1 MAEEKLR
8 FATEVSRL
16 LQIVANSLYSQKEI
30 FLREL
35 ISNASDAC
43 DRLRYE
49 ALTRP
54 ELTADDPDF
63 RVRISIDKKKRLPEI
78 SDNGIGMNREAL
90 IADLGTIARSGT
102 SAYIDEHKDDEGA
115 DLKTIGQFGVGFY
128 SAFMVATEVEVISR
142 RAGED
147 TAWRWV
153 SDGTGEFTVGE
164 GERDGR
170 GTTIRL
176 KLRKGE
182 DEFLEE
188 SRLRH
193 IVKTYSD
200 HIALPIVIA
209 GEDGDGEPVNEAS
222 ALWTRP
228 KKDVTDEQYAEFF
241 HHVGGFGD
249 PWLTLQWKAEGT
261 LEYLNL
267 LFVPSSKP
275 FDLFDPSR
283 KHGVRLY
290 VKRVFITDEAEGLIP
305 PWLRFLRGIVDSE
318 DLPLNVSREILQN
331 NPMIARMR
339 KAIVKRVLG
348 DLQKKAD
355 KKPDEFKPFW
365 DDFGQVIK
373 EGLYEDFENREALLK
388 LARFRSTAGGE
399 DLVSLADYVGRMKD
413 GQEAIYYISGEDIG
427 HLRKSPQLEGFA
439 AKGVEVLL
447 LTDAVDEFWIPAIA
461 QYEEKPFKSATRAGA
476 DLEKI
481 AKPEGA
487 AEDGDQPDTEANS
500 AKIDALIAMFRLTLQ
515 DEVKDV
521 RISERLTDSA
531 VCLVS
536 DEGDMDLRIERM
548 LKQHNQLDQA
558 FKRILEINPRHALVA
573 SLAESVGRDGAGGKI
588 EDAAWLLLDEA
599 RIIEGEPVT
608 DPAAFSRRLNSVMSA
623 GLPDKTAEKTAG

>member
-8 FATEVSRL
+8 FETEVSRL
-16 LQIVANSLYSQKEI
+16 LHIVANSLYSQKEI

-54 ELTADDPDF
+54 ELTANDPEF
-63 RVRISIDKKKRLPEI
+63 RVRLAVDKKKRILEI

-102 SAYIDEHKDDEGA
+102 SAFLEEHQDADGA

-128 SAFMVATEVEVISR
+128 SAFMVASEVEVISR

-147 TAWRWV
+147 AAWRWV

-164 GERDGR
+164 AEREGR

-182 DEFLEE
+182 DEFLDET
-188 SRLRH
+188 RLRT

-209 GEDGDGEPVNEAS
+209 GEDGEGETVNQAS
-222 ALWTRP
+222 ALWTRAR
-228 KKDVTDEQYAEFF
+228 KDIEDEQYAEFF

-249 PWLTLQWKAEGT
+249 PWMTLHWKAEGT
-261 LEYLNL
+261 LEYSNL
-267 LFVPSSKP
+267 LFIPAMKP

-290 VKRVFITDEAEGLIP
+290 VKRVFITDEAEGLVP
-305 PWLRFLRGIVDSE
+305 GWLRFLKGVVDSE

-339 KAIVKRVLG
+339 KAIVKRVVG
-348 DLQKKAD
+348 DLTKKAEKKAD
-355 KKPDEFKPFW
+355 EFRTFW
-365 DDFGQVIK
+365 DNFGAVVK

-388 LARFRSTAGGE
+388 LVRFRTTKSGD
-399 DLVSLADYVGRMKD
+399 DLLSLAEYVERMKD

-427 HLRKSPQLEGFA
+427 ALRKSPQLEGFA
-439 AKGVEVLL
+439 ARDVEVLL
-447 LTDAVDEFWIPAIA
+447 LTDPVDEFWIPAVGTF
-461 QYEEKPFKSATRAGA
+461 EEKEFKSATRAGA
-476 DLEKI
+476 DLDKI
-481 AKPEGA
+481 AKDETDGEDKPEDSYDSG
-487 AEDGDQPDTEANS
+487 
-500 AKIDALIAMFRLTLQ
+500 KIDALIAMFRLTLQ

-521 RISERLTDSA
+521 RVSERLTDSA

-536 DEGDMDLRIERM
+536 DAGDMDLRIERM
-548 LKQHNQLDQA
+548 LKQHQQLDQA
-558 FKRILEINPRHALVA
+558 FKRILEINPRHLLVA
-573 SLAESVGRDGAGGKI
+573 ALAESVGKDGAGEKV
-588 EDAAWLLLDEA
+588 EDAAWLLLDQA
-599 RIIEGEPVT
+599 RIIEGEPVSDAT
-608 DPAAFSRRLNSVMSA
+608 AFAKRLNSVMSA
-623 GLPDKTAEKTAG
+623 GLPS